1 MTRDNF
7 NLLRN
12 LIEDENDPSTLR
24 GLKALIDND
33 VIKIDEDCD
42 ELTEAEEDY
51 KDEMMYKFAHAGD
64 EQRMAIM
71 FELMVD
77 INLKLSR

>member
-42 ELTEAEEDY
+42 ELTEAEEDH

-64 EQRMAIM
+64 EQRMAVM